1 MNVATGQQVADT
13 TLPIGGTYPVS
24 VVFPRQETYNRFW
37 ALPVLGYLI
46 KSILLLPHLI
56 LGYFFYLVLAVVTL
70 FLWVP
75 VLITGRYPDWGYAF
89 LGGAL
94 RWHARVLAYSFGL
107 SDQYPSFSFAA
118 GRAGQD
124 TDVSYQRSL
133 SASRFWAIPLV
144 GFTIKCLFLIPHV
157 ILLYAIGLVAALL
170 LLVSWVPVLFTGQ
183 YPEWG
188 TSLIGGSIRWW
199 VRVAA
204 YFWGLTDRYPP
215 FSLS

>member
-1 MNVATGQQVADT
+1 MSAT
-13 TLPIGGTYPVS
+13 P
-24 VVFPRQETYNRFW
+24 
-37 ALPVLGYLI
+37 
-46 KSILLLPHLI
+46 
-56 LGYFFYLVLAVVTL
+56 
-70 FLWVP
+70 
-75 VLITGRYPDWGYAF
+75 
-89 LGGAL
+89 
-94 RWHARVLAYSFGL
+94 
-107 SDQYPSFSFAA
+107 
-118 GRAGQD
+118 
-124 TDVSYQRSL
+124 
-133 SASRFWAIPLV
+133 SRFWAIPLV

>member
-1 MNVATGQQVADT
+1 M
-13 TLPIGGTYPVS
+13 
-24 VVFPRQETYNRFW
+24 
-37 ALPVLGYLI
+37 GYLI

-144 GFTIKCLFLIPHV
+144 GFTIKCLFYNPACHPALRHRPRGR
-157 ILLYAIGLVAALL
+157 LAPACELGPCPLYRP
-170 LLVSWVPVLFTGQ
+170 VS
-183 YPEWG
+183 
-188 TSLIGGSIRWW
+188 
-199 VRVAA
+199 
-204 YFWGLTDRYPP
+204 
-215 FSLS
+215 